1 MELVSVIV
9 PVYNVEKY
17 LKECV
22 DSLLLQTYSD
32 LEIIEQEA
40 REKWERRIKR
50 INWDKLLVKFND
62 QNGCTETEV
71 NRFMG
76 LPYKNKLFFTCKE
89 WPNVNG
95 GGTQL
100 STNSP
105 SMIL

>member
-1 MELVSVIV
+1 MFFLHYHS
-9 PVYNVEKY
+9 
-17 LKECV
+17 
-22 DSLLLQTYSD
+22 
-32 LEIIEQEA
+32 EQEA

-89 WPNVNG
+89 WPN
-95 GGTQL
+95 L
-100 STNSP
+100 SGCGYTIIRQFPKHDFIMASYEPFGRSRYIDITEVLNS
-105 SMIL
+105 L